1 MYERFTDR
9 ARKVMQLAN
18 QEAQRFN
25 HEYIGTEHILLGL
38 VKEGSGVAANVLK
51 NLDVDLRK
59 IRLEVEKIVQSGP
72 DMVTMGKL
80 PQTPRAKKVIE
91 YSMEEARNLNHNYVG
106 TEHILLGLLR
116 EQEGVAAQVL
126 MNLGLKL
133 EDVREEVLNLLGHGM
148 ETSEGGE
155 RAPSSGG
162 GGGGGGKG
170 GKSKTPALDS
180 FGRDLTELARQ
191 GKLDP
196 VIGRTNEIERV
207 IQILSR
213 RQKNNPVLLGEAGV
227 GKTAIVEG
235 FAQMVVENN
244 VPELLRDKRIVVLDL
259 AMMVAGT
266 KYRGQFEERIKAVM
280 NEVRRAKNT
289 ILFIDELHTLVGAGG
304 AEGAIDASNVLK
316 PALSRGELQCIGATT
331 LDEYR
336 KYIEKD
342 GALER
347 RFQTVLVEPPSP
359 DEAVEILR
367 GLRDR
372 YEAHHRVRITDE
384 GLKAAVE
391 LSSRYITGRCL
402 PDKAIDVIDEAGARI
417 RLKSMVRPPDLKD
430 LEEEIE
436 RLNQAKEE
444 AVASQDFEKAASLRD
459 KADKKKKEKDNLSRD
474 WREKAQESDGLVDEE
489 VIAEVVSKMTG
500 IPLQRLDSV
509 THVYMQP
516 EEKRLQLKEDSQDVV
531 VPPEVIEKLKPL
543 LMPAIVQ
550 ERANTLVKDKD
561 VARSQEEIREQSEN
575 KPATGLRAH
584 ELQDKLKELLTRKE
598 YELYEPKIR
607 RVTMKDGASARLLRM
622 EDDLKKRVI
631 SQTEAIKS
639 IARAVRRSR
648 SGLKNPKRPTG
659 VFVFAGP
666 TGVGKTLLAKSL
678 AAFMFGGQDAL
689 IQIDMS
695 EYMEKHNVSRLI
707 GAPPGY
713 VGYEEGGQLTE
724 KIRRRPYAVVL
735 LDEIEKAH
743 PDVFNMLLQIME
755 EGHLTDSFGRKV
767 DFKNTVIIM
776 TTNVGASA
784 IHSGD
789 QFGFGKKDEDSSY
802 EKMKERLKHEIEREF
817 KPEFLGRI
825 DDIIVFRQLTRD
837 DLKMIIDIELAKVRE
852 RLEEKGLKLVL
863 TDAAKEFII
872 DKGSD
877 LDFGARPLRR
887 AIESYVED
895 PLSEELL
902 RGGFEGKNL
911 ITLTVVETG
920 DQKHLS
926 FDATA
931 ETEPTDQALVGAGAG
946 AETPAGEKS

>member
-38 VKEGSGVAANVLK
+38 IKEGSGVAANVLK

-59 IRLEVEKIVQSGP
+59 IRLEVEKLVQSGP

-133 EDVREEVLNLLGHGM
+133 EEVREEVLNLLGHGM
-148 ETSEGGE
+148 EGGE
-155 RAPSSGG
+155 GSERAGMGGAGAGG
-162 GGGGGGKG
+162 GGGGEQQRGT
-170 GKSKTPALDS
+170 KSKTPALDS

-196 VIGRTNEIERV
+196 VIGREKEIERTM
-207 IQILSR
+207 QILSR
-213 RQKNNPVLLGEAGV
+213 RTKNNPVLLGEAGV

-235 FAQMVVENN
+235 FAQRVVEGN
-244 VPELLRDKRIVVLDL
+244 VPELLMERRIVVLDL

-316 PALSRGELQCIGATT
+316 PALARGEIQCIGATT

-342 GALER
+342 SALDR
-347 RFQTVLVEPPSP
+347 RFQIVMVEPSNK
-359 DEAVEILR
+359 DETVEILK

-372 YEAHHRVRITDE
+372 YEKHHHVQITDDAIE
-384 GLKAAVE
+384 AAVE

-402 PDKAIDVIDEAGARI
+402 PDKAIDVIDEAGARVH
-417 RLKSMVRPPDLKD
+417 LKSMTRPPDLKEID
-430 LEEEIE
+430 EEVE
-436 RLNQAKEE
+436 RLNKEKE
-444 AVASQDFEKAASLRD
+444 DAVANQDFEKAAALRD
-459 KADKKKKEKDNLSRD
+459 QADKLKKKKANITRE
-474 WREKAQESDGLVDEE
+474 WREKSRETDGVVDEE
-489 VIAEVVSKMTG
+489 VIAEVISKMTG
-500 IPLQRLDSV
+500 IPLTRMTV
-509 THVYMQP
+509 
-516 EEKRLQLKEDSQDVV
+516 EDSMR
-531 VPPEVIEKLKPL
+531 
-543 LMPAIVQ
+543 LM
-550 ERANTLVKDKD
+550 K
-561 VARSQEEIREQSEN
+561 
-575 KPATGLRAH
+575 
-584 ELQDKLKELLTRKE
+584 
-598 YELYEPKIR
+598 
-607 RVTMKDGASARLLRM
+607 M
-622 EDDLKKRVI
+622 EADLHGRVI
-631 SQTEAIKS
+631 SQDEAIKS
-639 IARAVRRSR
+639 ISKAVRRSR
-648 SGLKNPKRPTG
+648 SGLKDPKRPTG
-659 VFVFAGP
+659 CFVFAGP
-666 TGVGKTLLAKSL
+666 TGVGKTLLAKAL
-678 AAFMFGGQDAL
+678 AEFMFGDEDAL

-743 PDVFNMLLQIME
+743 PDVFNMLLQLME
-755 EGHLTDSFGRKV
+755 EGRLTDSFGRNV
-767 DFKNTVIIM
+767 DFRNTILIM
-776 TTNVGASA
+776 TTNAGAEAIKNESA
-784 IHSGD
+784 
-789 QFGFGKKDEDSSY
+789 FGFQKPDDDASY
-802 EKMKERLKHEIEREF
+802 ESMKSRVQEQIEKVFR
-817 KPEFLGRI
+817 PEFLNRV
-825 DDIIVFRQLTRD
+825 DDIIVFRHLTEK
-837 DLKMIIDIELAKVRE
+837 DLGEVVELELKKVRE
-852 RLEEKGLKLVL
+852 RLAERNLKLVL
-863 TDAAKEFII
+863 TNEAKEFIV
-872 DKGSD
+872 KRGSN

-887 AIESYVED
+887 SIENYIED

-902 RGGFEGKNL
+902 KGEFQGKDT
-911 ITLTVVETG
+911 IVVELREVGGKKQLFFNGIVDDGTY
-920 DQKHLS
+920 
-926 FDATA
+926 A
-931 ETEPTDQALVGAGAG
+931 DQALVGATANSASPPP
-946 AETPAGEKS
+946 AENNG

>member
-51 NLDVDLRK
+51 NLEVDLRK

-91 YSMEEARNLNHNYVG
+91 YAMEEARNLNHNYVG
-106 TEHILLGLLR
+106 TEHLLLGLIR

-148 ETSEGGE
+148 EGAEGTSERGG
-155 RAPSSGG
+155 AGQASASGKSS
-162 GGGGGGKG
+162 
-170 GKSKTPALDS
+170 KSKTPALDS

-196 VIGRTNEIERV
+196 VIGRANEIERV
-207 IQILSR
+207 IQILCR

-235 FAQMVVENN
+235 FAQMVVNGE
-244 VPELLRDKRIVVLDL
+244 VPELLREKRIVVLDL

-280 NEVRRAKNT
+280 NEVKRAKNT

-316 PALSRGELQCIGATT
+316 PALSRGEIQCIGATT

-347 RFQTVLVEPPSP
+347 RFQTVIVEPPSP
-359 DEAVEILR
+359 SQTIEILK

-372 YEAHHRVRITDE
+372 YEQHHRVQITDDA
-384 GLKAAVE
+384 LAKAVE
-391 LSSRYITGRCL
+391 LSTRYITARCL
-402 PDKAIDVIDEAGARI
+402 PDKAIDVIDESGARV
-417 RLKSMVRPPDLKD
+417 RLKSMVRPPDLKEI
-430 LEEEIE
+430 EEEIE
-436 RLNQAKEE
+436 RLNTQKEE
-444 AVASQDFEKAASLRD
+444 AVANQDFEKAASLRD
-459 KADKKKKEKDNLSRD
+459 QADKLKKKKENLNKD
-474 WREKAQESDGLVDEE
+474 WREKSKEKDGVVDAE
-489 VIAEVVSKMTG
+489 VISEVVSKMTG
-500 IPLQRLDSV
+500 IPLTRLSS
-509 THVYMQP
+509 
-516 EEKRLQLKEDSQDVV
+516 EDAV
-531 VPPEVIEKLKPL
+531 
-543 LMPAIVQ
+543 
-550 ERANTLVKDKD
+550 
-561 VARSQEEIREQSEN
+561 
-575 KPATGLRAH
+575 
-584 ELQDKLKELLTRKE
+584 
-598 YELYEPKIR
+598 
-607 RVTMKDGASARLLRM
+607 RLLRM
-622 EDDLKKRVI
+622 EEELHKRVV
-631 SQTEAIKS
+631 SQTEAIRQVAK
-639 IARAVRRSR
+639 AVRRSR
-648 SGLKNPKRPTG
+648 SGLKDPRRPTG
-659 VFVFAGP
+659 VFLFAGP
-666 TGVGKTLLAKSL
+666 TGVGKTLTAKTLAE
-678 AAFMFGGQDAL
+678 FMFGDQDAL

-713 VGYEEGGQLTE
+713 VGFEEGGQLTE

-767 DFKNTVIIM
+767 DFKNTIVIM
-776 TTNVGASA
+776 TTNAGANA
-784 IHSGD
+784 ITSE
-789 QFGFGKKDEDSSY
+789 FGFAPKDTDTSY
-802 EKMKERLKHEIEREF
+802 ERMKERLTHEIEREF
-817 KPEFLGRI
+817 KPEFLGRL
-825 DDIIVFRQLTRD
+825 DEVVVFRSLTEEN
-837 DLKMIIDIELAKVRE
+837 LKQIVEIELSKVRE
-852 RLEEKGLKLVL
+852 RLGEKGLQLIL
-863 TDAAKEFII
+863 TDEAKEFII
-872 DKGSD
+872 EKGNATEY
-877 LDFGARPLRR
+877 GARPLRR
-887 AIESYVED
+887 AVETYIED
-895 PLSEELL
+895 PLSENLL
-902 RGGFEGKNL
+902 QGAFEGNNT
-911 ITLTVVETG
+911 ITVKVKEVG
-920 DQKHLS
+920 DQKQLDFEPS
-926 FDATA
+926 TVEQQTEELVAAT
-931 ETEPTDQALVGAGAG
+931 EES
-946 AETPAGEKS
+946 K